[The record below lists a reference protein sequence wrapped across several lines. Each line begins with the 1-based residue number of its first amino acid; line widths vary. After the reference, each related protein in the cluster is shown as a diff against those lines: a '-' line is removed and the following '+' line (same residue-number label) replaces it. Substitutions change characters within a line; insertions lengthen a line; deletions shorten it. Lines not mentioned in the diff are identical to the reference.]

1 MTQSCY
7 TDLRPLWILYR
18 GKLWFYSNDNIVKA
32 ATVEGPAQVL
42 KYVLY
47 SKFAEN
53 VKYILTS
60 IYGAPKILF
69 HGALPL

>member
-1 MTQSCY
+1 ME
-7 TDLRPLWILYR
+7 LRIM
-18 GKLWFYSNDNIVKA
+18 KA

-42 KYVLY
+42 KYSKVC
-47 SKFAEN
+47 KFAEN

>member
-1 MTQSCY
+1 MVNYDSIRME
-7 TDLRPLWILYR
+7 LRIM
-18 GKLWFYSNDNIVKA
+18 KA

-42 KYVLY
+42 KYSKVC
-47 SKFAEN
+47 KFAEN